1 MLRFI
6 RMETHESPS
15 GWDAALDFAEFRD
28 KVSADCEG
36 RRLTDMPKP
45 EDFPILYTTRWMDD
59 DMAELTFFSYKDARY
74 LFALKAMKDC
84 LEIEETDHI

>member
-1 MLRFI
+1 
-6 RMETHESPS
+6 
-15 GWDAALDFAEFRD
+15 
-28 KVSADCEG
+28 
-36 RRLTDMPKP
+36 MPKP